1 MRGNRRKSR
10 VARRTGQYAVWG
22 CVALSQWAWGAQ
34 DNLIGLERHDAAPA
48 GASASSTATTQA
60 TRQPQRSLERAAN
73 AAAPASIVQ
82 TEQRNLLPAPASAPA
97 SATRATA
104 GNEAASAVTAGGTNA
119 PAAPSADERPLWR
132 LLHEKRLAEFDRRAA
147 ALARDVPSW
156 KPSRSLVGERARLQ
170 QEADIAAALNGGE
183 PGALRLM
190 IARAPDEFG
199 CAHIDRV
206 WKAADLFARTGHA
219 DEIAPLYR
227 TVIPNCKPDAN
238 RIATLYRA
246 EQTLPAAQADA
257 LIELEAAQ
265 GQRDGDNEA
274 AFRRLRYQRAVAK
287 LGAEAPDSAGAAQQL
302 AALAPSIR
310 AYRDGP
316 AATLAGWIALAQHRV
331 AEADDWFTTALV
343 YTPDDV
349 DATLGLAQTR
359 IEARAYDSAQALLE
373 QPALRAEPR
382 AHRARAQLALAQA
395 NAAYEQHHYRESLQW
410 LDRAT
415 SEGLPAAQS
424 AALRGWALYAM
435 GKYAQA
441 AAAFRT
447 RYEQDHD
454 DDMAE
459 GLALALH
466 AMKERKVPR
475 DWDDAPAGS
484 ANMGPAAKADGEGRV
499 AAYLDALDAQQLYYR
514 KQFVASQTG
523 LRDALAGPV
532 EAQRITRYLPAD
544 LTGIDAASVAGG
556 MTWGDHVGA
565 SGQGRLDTIASE
577 LRGEWIHNATEYELR
592 YRQLFLSAGTT
603 SLDQTVPGSLQQ
615 LDALVLDDKRTALND
630 AVRGWM
636 LGGSA
641 RAEELQAMVSDSI
654 RIGTLPRFKLNL
666 SLGATQGAPS
676 GFQPNTFGS
685 ISQQTT
691 WGMWSMYGG
700 LTPVRDSLL
709 SWRGM
714 TLPAEVGG
722 DKWGAVRR
730 AAAGAQARWQVAPRW
745 NISAS
750 TEAQWLTGMN
760 VVGNEGISADLSG
773 SYDFQLPGFDYFS
786 AGPAAHY
793 LSYRRNENFYS
804 WGQGGYYSPQSSV
817 STGLAL
823 QWLSNEGR
831 RWQYQGNLEAG
842 WNNTLQHAQLCFP
855 LGLNAGLSNAILSL
869 PGSNQSIVTD
879 ASNFTCP
886 GGHDHGIY
894 THAQLSAVV
903 KLSPRWQAGAL
914 ADVNITPGR
923 DKQFAALAFVRY
935 FFASRAAVFSRDLPR
950 NTRDFYLQ
958 LDDTR

>member
-1 MRGNRRKSR
+1 M
-10 VARRTGQYAVWG
+10 
-22 CVALSQWAWGAQ
+22 ALSQWAWGAQ
-34 DNLIGLERHDAAPA
+34 DNLVGIERHGAAPA

-60 TRQPQRSLERAAN
+60 TQQPQRSLERAAN

-132 LLHEKRLAEFDRRAA
+132 LLHEKRLAEFDRRVA

-287 LGAEAPDSAGAAQQL
+287 LGAEAPDSAGSAQQL

-316 AATLAGWIALAQHRV
+316 AATLAGWIALGQHRV
-331 AEADDWFTTALV
+331 AEADDWLTRALV

-359 IEARAYDSAQALLE
+359 IEVRAYDSAQALLE

-395 NAAYEQHHYRESLQW
+395 NAAYGQHHYRESLQW

-424 AALRGWALYAM
+424 AALHGWALYAM

-499 AAYLDALDAQQLYYR
+499 AAYLDALDAQQLYYS
-514 KQFVASQTG
+514 KQFVASQAA
-523 LRDALAGPV
+523 LRDALAGPAD
-532 EAQRITRYLPAD
+532 EQRITRYVPAD

-556 MTWGDHVGA
+556 ITWADHVGT
-565 SGQGRLDTIASE
+565 SGQGRLDTIAPE
-577 LRGEWIHNATEYELR
+577 LRSEWIRNGAQYELR

-603 SLDQTVPGSLQQ
+603 SLDQTVPGLPDLFGSDRLSVSE
-615 LDALVLDDKRTALND
+615 LADWKRAMRMPL
-630 AVRGWM
+630 

-641 RAEELQAMVSDSI
+641 RAEELQGMVSDTL
-654 RIGTLPRFKLNL
+654 RIGTLPQFGWRL
-666 SLGATQGAPS
+666 SLGATQGGPS
-676 GFQPNTFGS
+676 GFQPNTLAS
-685 ISQQTT
+685 IGQETA
-691 WGMWSMYGG
+691 WGMWSAYMGV
-700 LTPVRDSLL
+700 TPVRDSLL

-714 TLPAEVGG
+714 PLTLPDADGT
-722 DKWGAVRR
+722 DRWGAVRR
-730 AAAGAQARWQVAPRW
+730 AAGGTKFRWQFAPRW
-745 NISAS
+745 TISAAA
-750 TEAQWLTGMN
+750 EAQWLTGMN
-760 VVGNEGISADLSG
+760 VVGNNGVSADLSSG
-773 SYDFQLPGFDYFS
+773 YDFRVPGFDYFS
-786 AGPAAHY
+786 TGPAVHY

-804 WGQGGYYSPQSSV
+804 WGQGGYYSPQSSI

-831 RWQYQGNLEAG
+831 RWQWQGNLEAG
-842 WNNTLQHAQLCFP
+842 WNNTVQHTERCFP
-855 LGLNAGLSNAILSL
+855 LGLPSSLADEIAGISDPDHSAAENQARAATLSCA
-869 PGSNQSIVTD
+869 GS
-879 ASNFTCP
+879 
-886 GGHDHGIY
+886 HDHGIY
-894 THAQLSAVV
+894 THAQVSAVV
-903 KLSPRWQAGAL
+903 KLSPLLQAGVL
-914 ADVNITPGR
+914 ADVNVTPGR

-935 FFASRAAVFSRDLPR
+935 FLAPRAAVFSRDLPR
-950 NTRDFYLQ
+950 NTRDFYMQ
-958 LDDTR
+958 LDDNH